1 MVEPLKVFEVD
12 SMSLIFGSLMDNFIE
27 FIVEEAINAT
37 WEEKS
42 THHSHCNDTFR
53 FTLRSKRYAD
63 YSTVMLNQVIV
74 DKELVSKLIIPES
87 PSVIPFQG
95 HVALRIIQ
103 RHPNFSVSFDK
114 ENDAY
119 IYTCKH

>member
-1 MVEPLKVFEVD
+1 MVEPMKAFEVPPKH
-12 SMSLIFGSLMDNFIE
+12 LIFSNLINSVIE
-27 FIVEEAINAT
+27 LIVEEAKNAT

-42 THHSHCNDTFR
+42 THHSIRNHTFK
-53 FTLRSKRYAD
+53 FTLHSERHVD
-63 YSTVMLNQVIV
+63 HSTVMLNQVIV
-74 DKELVSKLIIPES
+74 EKELVSKLIIPES

-95 HVALRIIQ
+95 HVALRVIQ
-103 RHPNFSVSFDK
+103 RHPDFSVSFDK